1 MAPAK
6 RISRKKKTK
15 KKKQQPPKKIT
26 IARLRATCPDLRDY
40 SDIVFLG
47 YRASSK
53 TLDNQVL
60 PEIPEYC
67 HDFENDQDAAA
78 LVTWFAENM
87 KRKLV

>member
-1 MAPAK
+1 MASAK
-6 RISRKKKTK
+6 RISRKKKK
-15 KKKQQPPKKIT
+15 KKKQPPKKIT

-40 SDIVFLG
+40 SDIVLLG
-47 YRASSK
+47 YR
-53 TLDNQVL
+53 TLGKALDGQVP

-78 LVTWFAENM
+78 LVAWFAENM